1 MFKNLYIYTC
11 MYVINNL
18 SEIISN
24 YTFYFNYGHGIHTRI
39 DIFFKEEEEEEEVDP
54 Y

>member
-39 DIFFKEEEEEEEVDP
+39 DIFFKEEEEEVDP